1 MVQMALVRFLLLDR
15 YRIHRSGSDTDV
27 CLPLRR
33 FWPIMSLWSWTIEG
47 KRFGPMAIGWMPW
60 AREFLLSEVRFLWFG
75 ELVLACIGP
84 WIVFRLLDWLS

>member
-1 MVQMALVRFLLLDR
+1 MTTVVYMSTAF
-15 YRIHRSGSDTDV
+15 
-27 CLPLRR
+27 RR
-33 FWPIMSLWSWTIEG
+33 FPSSFVIMLLVLVSPPILTWIDLLSGETI
-47 KRFGPMAIGWMPW
+47 RAPMAIGWMPW